1 MKKPIKTDILIIGAG
16 IAGSTAALTAA
27 KKGCNVILLTRKNLT
42 IKDSS
47 TVRAQG
53 GIVYRGKKDTPKKL
67 AEDIIKAGA
76 GRCCPETVNYLSKTG
91 PKLVKEFL
99 IDKLKVPFDKN
110 ERGNLDLTQE
120 GAHGISRII
129 HCKDS
134 TGKSIAEGLYKA
146 VKQNSKIKVLEDYTA
161 IDLLTTSHHSQ
172 NKIDVY
178 RPITCVGAY
187 VLNNK
192 SKKIKEILAKETVL
206 ATGGLGQ
213 VYLYSTNGS
222 SARGDGYAMA
232 LRTSA
237 RIANMEF
244 VQFHPTT
251 LFGSDADNFLITEA
265 LRGEGAELKDETGR
279 KFAKK
284 YHPLGSLAPR
294 DVVARAINS
303 EMLKRH
309 QQSMFLDISHKPAAW
324 IKERFPT
331 IYKKCL
337 EHKID
342 ITKMAIPVVPAAHYS
357 CGGIMVDKV
366 GKSSIPRLR
375 AIGEVSCTGVH
386 GANRLASVSL
396 LEALVWGI
404 ETGKNIA
411 SEIFQNKNNKN
422 KSKNKYYFP
431 PVSEWIEKK
440 EKIEPALIEQDW
452 MIIKHTMWN
461 YVGLVRSGRRLRRA
475 QIILR
480 ELQTEVE
487 IFYRGAEMNDEV
499 IGLRN
504 GLQTARAI
512 LYAAIRNPESC
523 GCHYKE

>member
-1 MKKPIKTDILIIGAG
+1 MRKPIKTDILVIGAG
-16 IAGSTAALTAA
+16 IAGAATAITAAE
-27 KKGCNVILLTRKNLT
+27 KGCSVILLTREKLD
-42 IKDSS
+42 IEDSS

-53 GIVYRGKKDTPKKL
+53 GIVYKGKKDSGKKL
-67 AEDIIKAGA
+67 ADDIMEAGA
-76 GRCCPETVNYLSKTG
+76 GRCSPEAVKYLSNIG
-91 PKLVKEFL
+91 PNLVKKFL
-99 IDKLKVPFDKN
+99 VDKLQIPFDKDSN
-110 ERGNLDLTQE
+110 GNLYLTQE

-129 HCKDS
+129 HCKDI
-134 TGKSIAEGLYKA
+134 TGRHISEGLYSA
-146 VKQNSKIKVLEDYTA
+146 VKKNPGIKVMQNSTA
-161 IDLLTTSHHSQ
+161 IDILTTSHHSQ
-172 NKIDVY
+172 NKTDVY
-178 RPITCVGAY
+178 KPITCVGAY

-192 SKKIKEILAKETVL
+192 TKKIKEILAKETVL

-213 VYLYSTNGS
+213 VYLHTTNGS

-232 LRTSA
+232 LRASA
-237 RIANMEF
+237 RVANMEF

-251 LFGSDADNFLITEA
+251 LFGSSSPNFLITEA
-265 LRGEGAELKDETGR
+265 LRGEGAVLRDETGR

-294 DVVARAINS
+294 DIVARAINS

-309 QQSMFLDISHKPAAW
+309 QPCMYLDISHKPSEW

-331 IYKKCL
+331 IYQTCL

-342 ITKMAIPVVPAAHYS
+342 ITSMPIPVVPSAHYS
-357 CGGIMVDKV
+357 CGGIMVDKA
-366 GKSSIPRLR
+366 GKTSIPRLR
-375 AIGEVSCTGVH
+375 AVGEVSCTGVH

-404 ETGKNIA
+404 ESGKDMAKKIR
-411 SEIFQNKNNKN
+411 
-422 KSKNKYYFP
+422 SKKKFYFP
-431 PVSEWIEKK
+431 PVSAWKEKK
-440 EKIEPALIEQDW
+440 EKVDPALIEQDW
-452 MIIKHTMWN
+452 MSIKHTMWN
-461 YVGLVRSGRRLRRA
+461 YVGLVRSDRRLRRA

-487 IFYRGAEMNDEV
+487 LFYRKAEMSDEV

-504 GLQTARAI
+504 GLQTARSI

-523 GCHYKE
+523 GCHYKT